1 MTAVIMAGGKGTRI
15 RSINNEVPKP
25 MIPVCGKPILE
36 HQIARLKE
44 NGITDIILMVGYLG
58 EVIKEYFLDGKQLGV
73 TVSYIEEKEPLGTA
87 GAMYLL
93 KGRVKDDFLLLNGDI
108 IFDIDINRFYKFH
121 KDKGG
126 VATLFT
132 HPNNHPYDSA
142 VIVYDDEMRIKKW
155 YHKEEPQKD
164 VGNCVNAGIHLF
176 RTEIFRY
183 FAELKKTDLDRDILR
198 PLIAKERIYAYKSS
212 EYVKDMGTPE
222 RFYEVSRDIRAGR
235 VGAKNLSKKQKAVFL
250 DRDGTVNKY
259 VGFLRDIKELEL
271 VEGAAEAIRIIN
283 RSGFL
288 AIVVTNQPVVA
299 RGEVTYQ
306 ELDEI
311 HKKMETELG
320 KQGAY
325 LDDIFFCPHHPHKGY
340 EGEIAELKIVCD
352 CRKPSSGMIMKAA
365 ECYNIDIS
373 QSWYIGD
380 TTIDIQTGKNVGM
393 KTILVKT
400 GEAGKDGLFCVKP
413 DYIAEDLLDAVT
425 QILRQIC

>member
-212 EYVKDMGTPE
+212 EYVKDMGTPDRYRQVE
-222 RFYEVSRDIRAGR
+222 NDIKSGL
-235 VGAKNLSKKQKAVFL
+235 VAKRNLSHRQKAIFL
-250 DRDGTVNKY
+250 DRDGTLNEYK
-259 VGFLRDIKELEL
+259 GFITDADDIVLMD
-271 VEGAAEAIRIIN
+271 GAAEAVKLIN
-283 RSGFL
+283 NSEYL
-288 AIVVTNQPVVA
+288 AIVVTNQPVIA
-299 RGEVTYQ
+299 RGECTT
-306 ELDEI
+306 EGLEKI
-311 HKKMETELG
+311 HNRLERLLG
-320 KQGAY
+320 EKGAY
-325 LDDIFFCPHHPHKGY
+325 LDAIYYCPHHPDRGF
-340 EGEIAELKIVCD
+340 EGEVAELKIDCQ
-352 CRKPSSGMIMKAA
+352 CRKPNPGLFFKASQDS
-365 ECYNIDIS
+365 NIDLS
-373 QSWYIGD
+373 VSYMVGD
-380 TTIDIQTGKNVGM
+380 SDKDV
-393 KTILVKT
+393 
-400 GEAGKDGLFCVKP
+400 EAGRNAGCKGN
-413 DYIAEDLLDAVT
+413 YIICNGQDLVRCIT
-425 QILRQIC
+425 SIL